1 MAAPPANMVIDSIKY
16 NLMIFAIAYLY
27 LPLPCKSWS
36 NIYKKIFFYHEKNK
50 FLIACAY
57 YGQSEMIEKLV
68 KYHGLDGLNLNNAA
82 FWAITQNQV
91 DSIRILCELGWDI
104 NNDSGELI
112 ERALISCSVE
122 MLKIFH
128 ECGVDIFYNLSD
140 KLSLLSQLGN
150 MELMQYYIDNGV
162 DIKKHEDIIIN
173 SALERDKYEFI
184 DFIFNHLKIDYNTYA
199 RKFVFYACVYDKIEL
214 IKHLQKNGIIIDRR
228 FDMSIEFAWLHEN
241 THIHDYLL
249 KEKIMA
255 SELSR

>member
-1 MAAPPANMVIDSIKY
+1 MAPPSNMVSDSLKY
-16 NLMIFAIAYLY
+16 NLMIFVITCLY

-57 YGQSEMIEKLV
+57 NGQTAMIEKLI

-82 FWAITQNQV
+82 FWAIVQNQV
-91 DSIRILCELGWDI
+91 ESIKKLCELGWDI
-104 NNDSGELI
+104 NNNSGELI
-112 ERALISCSVE
+112 ERALISCSVDMVE
-122 MLKIFH
+122 IFH
-128 ECGVDIFYNLSD
+128 KEGVDIFYNLSD

-162 DIKKHEDIIIN
+162 DIRKYEDIIIN

-199 RKFVFYACVYDKIEL
+199 RKFMFHACVYDRIGL
-214 IKHLQKNGIIIDRR
+214 VKHLQKNGIIIDGR
-228 FDMSIEFAWLHEN
+228 FDMCIEFAWLHGN
-241 THIHDYLL
+241 NHIHDYLL
-249 KEKIMA
+249 REKKMA
-255 SELSR
+255 TGLTR